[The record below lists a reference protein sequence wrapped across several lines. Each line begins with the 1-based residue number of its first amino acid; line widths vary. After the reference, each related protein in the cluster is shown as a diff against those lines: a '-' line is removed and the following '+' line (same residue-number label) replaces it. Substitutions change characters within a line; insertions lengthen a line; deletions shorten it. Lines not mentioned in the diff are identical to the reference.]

1 MELSVMERYVAFIC
15 SELPKTRRVLLTPP
29 PPMENG
35 EYGYKRM
42 SKIGPR
48 VYMETTI
55 EIVETYTRSAKLCV
69 KFEDYQMNDI
79 FYMSRFQGPDKLL
92 EEIDKKIDKIVNR
105 TLVDD
110 GRQEWVREQ
119 YKIKSEDF
127 PLFKFRPGVE
137 VDVYGDAYK
146 NYSKKHF
153 KEWEP
158 GMEYESKE
166 SFINK
171 IKTNDEFAK
180 KWGFNIRGVEVD
192 VYGDLYERY
201 TKTNVVKN
209 DDGSETHIS
218 PPGHYNQMTKDEFI
232 DKLRTD
238 DEFNKKWGN
247 SSNKIVE

>member
-15 SELPKTRRVLLTPP
+15 SELPTSKRVLLNPP

-42 SKIGPR
+42 SKIGPH
-48 VYMETTI
+48 VYMMVDI

-79 FYMSRFQGPDKLL
+79 FYMSRHKGPDKLL

-105 TLVDD
+105 TLIDD

-119 YKIKSEDF
+119 YKIKSENL
-127 PLFKFRPGVE
+127 PLFKFSP
-137 VDVYGDAYK
+137 
-146 NYSKKHF
+146 
-153 KEWEP
+153 
-158 GMEYESKE
+158 
-166 SFINK
+166 
-171 IKTNDEFAK
+171 
-180 KWGFNIRGVEVD
+180 GVEVD
-192 VYGDLYERY
+192 VYGDLYKRY

-232 DKLRTD
+232 EKLKTD
-238 DEFNKKWGN
+238 DEFNKTWGGMRKN
-247 SSNKIVE
+247 IVE

>member
-15 SELPKTRRVLLTPP
+15 DELPKTRRVLLNPP

-42 SKIGPR
+42 SKIGPH
-48 VYMETTI
+48 VYMFVEI

-79 FYMSRFQGPDKLL
+79 FYMSRHKGPDKLL

-105 TLVDD
+105 TLIDD

-119 YKIKSEDF
+119 YKIKSENF
-127 PLFKFRPGVE
+127 PLFRIEPGVYI
-137 VDVYGDAYK
+137 D
-146 NYSKKHF
+146 
-153 KEWEP
+153 
-158 GMEYESKE
+158 M
-166 SFINK
+166 
-171 IKTNDEFAK
+171 
-180 KWGFNIRGVEVD
+180 
-192 VYGDLYERY
+192 YGDLYNKYLIEDA
-201 TKTNVVKN
+201 KILPNMSKEKMMEF
-209 DDGSETHIS
+209 G
-218 PPGHYNQMTKDEFI
+218 YNLSKDEFI

>member
-42 SKIGPR
+42 SKIGPH
-48 VYMETTI
+48 VYMPVEI

-79 FYMSRFQGPDKLL
+79 FYMSRHKGPDKLL

-105 TLVDD
+105 TLIDD

-119 YKIKSEDF
+119 YKIKSDDF
-127 PLFKFRPGVE
+127 PLFKLRPGVE
-137 VDVYGDAYK
+137 VDVYGDLYK
-146 NYSKKHF
+146 
-153 KEWEP
+153 
-158 GMEYESKE
+158 
-166 SFINK
+166 
-171 IKTNDEFAK
+171 
-180 KWGFNIRGVEVD
+180 
-192 VYGDLYERY
+192 RY

-232 DKLRTD
+232 EKLKTD
-238 DEFNKKWGN
+238 DEFNKTWGGMRKN
-247 SSNKIVE
+247 ILE

>member
-35 EYGYKRM
+35 EYGYKRI

-79 FYMSRFQGPDKLL
+79 FYMSRHKGPDKLL

-105 TLVDD
+105 TLIDD

-127 PLFKFRPGVE
+127 PLFKFGPGVE
-137 VDVYGDAYK
+137 VD
-146 NYSKKHF
+146 
-153 KEWEP
+153 
-158 GMEYESKE
+158 
-166 SFINK
+166 I
-171 IKTNDEFAK
+171 
-180 KWGFNIRGVEVD
+180 
-192 VYGDLYERY
+192 YGDLYKKYLIECKRIVDTSNIFSEEPERF
-201 TKTNVVKN
+201 
-209 DDGSETHIS
+209 
-218 PPGHYNQMTKDEFI
+218 TKDEFI
-232 DKLRTD
+232 EKLKTD
-238 DEFNKKWGN
+238 DEFNKMWGGMRKN
-247 SSNKIVE
+247 IVE

>member
-15 SELPKTRRVLLTPP
+15 SELPKTRRVLLNPP

-42 SKIGPR
+42 SKVGPH

-79 FYMSRFQGPDKLL
+79 FYMSRHKGPDKLL

-105 TLVDD
+105 TLIDD

-127 PLFKFRPGVE
+127 PLFKFGP
-137 VDVYGDAYK
+137 
-146 NYSKKHF
+146 
-153 KEWEP
+153 
-158 GMEYESKE
+158 
-166 SFINK
+166 
-171 IKTNDEFAK
+171 
-180 KWGFNIRGVEVD
+180 GVEVD
-192 VYGDLYERY
+192 VYGDLYEKY
-201 TKTNVVKN
+201 ETQFKDKPNWGEFSKEDYVTQKMWGKVVSIPGI
-209 DDGSETHIS
+209 DGGYPWTEKYSK
-218 PPGHYNQMTKDEFI
+218 QEFI
-232 DKLRTD
+232 DKLKTD
-238 DEFNKKWGN
+238 DEFNKMWGN
-247 SSNKIVE
+247 SLNKIVE